1 MASLAQALQS
11 GMNLGDAFQQGSQRR
26 EVDQL
31 SQALSGM
38 QSGQLQSPEFARLST
53 IAPAPASRLG
63 EIFGGI
69 DDKRV
74 KAIAGDTRQG
84 IRLLEAGDHKGFL
97 KLLDDREADVVTLN
111 GKTDDVREIRDQ
123 YLSGDIQGTLATLKF
138 AERTFIDDGFLSDP
152 RDSQIKDAQL
162 ANLQRKESASISAEQ
177 SSFESL
183 IADFTPEQQKQA
195 KMIKAGLKGRAM
207 NNALMTAIGEG
218 KVQSIAD
225 AKAII
230 KQSEKFA
237 EATGASRAK
246 MIDTGVEKITKIN
259 AGLANIDSAVTLLQS
274 GAGVGAIEKFLP
286 SFKAASVELDNVQKS
301 MALDVIG
308 AVTFGA
314 LSKGELDL
322 AQEVAL
328 PTGLDTPQL
337 IEHLNKRKSA
347 QEKLRNYYD
356 EQIQFLD
363 QGGSVAGFMR
373 SKKRG
378 EEKAPSSNKTVSW
391 ADL

>member
-1 MASLAQALQS
+1 VASLAQALQS

-162 ANLQRKESASISAEQ
+162 ANLQRKESAPISAEQ

>member
-162 ANLQRKESASISAEQ
+162 ANLQRKESAPISAEQ

-259 AGLANIDSAVTLLQS
+259 AGLANIDSAITLLQS